1 MWRAFSKANGCDPGR
16 VSEGANYLRACE
28 SATGLHA
35 EEAAAFAEGIR
46 DVLAG
51 RRATFEMEYPCHSP
65 TERRWFMGRVT
76 PYFCNEKAWA
86 VVAHENTTER
96 KLAEEALRDQKV
108 QLETILDQAADAI
121 IVCDDRGRFTF
132 ANAAA
137 RRMALQ
143 DSEGTTLDINP
154 EVWGVAHYTDG
165 RRVPLEEWPISRAL
179 QGETTLGREVRMIR
193 PDGSHYDAL
202 ISAAPLNNADG
213 DLVGAVAGL
222 LDITEYKRAEEER
235 DRLRQQEIEVRAQNE
250 ERRRIARDLH
260 DVVLQD
266 LSGALQ
272 SLRLTHLRSKNA
284 GPGLELEEELEAL
297 GRVEQGVE
305 GPHYISL
312 IRLTAR
318 GGFATIAPAVSFDVL
333 KVTTTSVVQEGWV
346 ITALVVVQIALLAA
360 TIGAFAFMLSSL
372 WATLRVTFVGLPES
386 EPEDTQA
393 EESPDDVR
401 S

>member
-1 MWRAFSKANGCDPGR
+1 
-16 VSEGANYLRACE
+16 
-28 SATGLHA
+28 
-35 EEAAAFAEGIR
+35 
-46 DVLAG
+46 
-51 RRATFEMEYPCHSP
+51 
-65 TERRWFMGRVT
+65 MGRVT

-121 IVCDDRGRFTF
+121 IVCDDKGRFTF

-137 RRMALQ
+137 RRMSLQ
-143 DSEGTTLDINP
+143 DPEGTTLDINP

-222 LDITEYKRAEEER
+222 LDISDYKRAEENR

-272 SLRLTHLRSKNA
+272 SLRLTHLR
-284 GPGLELEEELEAL
+284 
-297 GRVEQGVE
+297 
-305 GPHYISL
+305 
-312 IRLTAR
+312 
-318 GGFATIAPAVSFDVL
+318 
-333 KVTTTSVVQEGWV
+333 
-346 ITALVVVQIALLAA
+346 
-360 TIGAFAFMLSSL
+360 
-372 WATLRVTFVGLPES
+372 
-386 EPEDTQA
+386 
-393 EESPDDVR
+393 
-401 S
+401 